1 MPRAQLV
8 AWNKLKI
15 TVHTTETENYLYTN
29 NFDIEGGNFSN
40 AGTIATRIKS
50 ILKEIGLP
58 NEVVRK
64 SAIVCYESE
73 INVVSYAR
81 KGIITLTVTPKTVE
95 IEVIDE
101 GPGIPDVELAREQGY
116 STASQQIREMGFG
129 AGMGLY
135 NINCYSDKFDISS
148 EVNKGTFLKIIINI
162 P

>member
-1 MPRAQLV
+1 LY
-8 AWNKLKI
+8 
-15 TVHTTETENYLYTN
+15 TTETENYLYKN

-40 AGTIATRIKS
+40 AGTISMRVKS
-50 ILKEIGLP
+50 ILKERGLP

-73 INVVSYAR
+73 INIVSYAR

-95 IEVIDE
+95 IDVMDE
-101 GPGIPDVELAREQGY
+101 GPGIPDVELARKQGY

-135 NINCYSDKFDISS
+135 NIDCYSDKFDISS

-162 P
+162 PECT

>member
-1 MPRAQLV
+1 MV

-15 TVHTTETENYLYTN
+15 TVLTTETENYLYTN
-29 NFDIEGGNFSN
+29 RFDIEGGNFSN

-81 KGIITLTVTPKTVE
+81 KGIITLIVTPKTVE
-95 IEVIDE
+95 IEIIDE
-101 GPGIPDVELAREQGY
+101 GPGIPDVELAKEQGY

-162 P
+162 PQCI

>member
-1 MPRAQLV
+1 LV

-29 NFDIEGGNFSN
+29 NFDIEGGNFNN

-81 KGIITLTVTPKTVE
+81 KGIITLTVTHKTVE
-95 IEVIDE
+95 IDVIDE

-116 STASQQIREMGFG
+116 STASQQVREMGFG

-135 NINCYSDKFDISS
+135 NIQCYSDKFDISS
-148 EVNKGTFLKIIINI
+148 EVNKGTFLKIIVNI

>member
-1 MPRAQLV
+1 LV

-15 TVHTTETENYLYTN
+15 TVHTAETENYLYTN
-29 NFDIEGGNFSN
+29 SFDIEGGNFSK

-50 ILKEIGLP
+50 ILKERGLP
-58 NEVVRK
+58 NDVVRK

-81 KGIITLTVTPKTVE
+81 KGIVTLTVTAKTVE

-101 GPGIPDVELAREQGY
+101 GPGIADVELARKQGY
-116 STASQQIREMGFG
+116 STANQQIREMGFG

-135 NINCYSDKFDISS
+135 NISCYSDKFDISS

>member
-1 MPRAQLV
+1 VQ
-8 AWNKLKI
+8 
-15 TVHTTETENYLYTN
+15 TTETENYLYTN
-29 NFDIEGGNFSN
+29 NFDIEGGNFNN

-101 GPGIPDVELAREQGY
+101 GPGIPDVELAKEQGY
-116 STASQQIREMGFG
+116 STASQQVREMGFG